1 MIEAAVCY
9 FKQEA
14 GFSRLLPLLAKK
26 YCSLGRLG
34 GSVTLAK
41 LSSEEAAAFTSL
53 FRKDYQ
59 IGQRTTISL
68 EEFVQ
73 ALAKTKFS
81 GVNVLELLGRLC
93 GYKLIGKATAAERQA
108 ELRKNFWQDLRLKH
122 RQGLCP
128 AWLDAVEAKR
138 SGTRAVHLALEHN
151 PRRLAANIE
160 LLLAA
165 LAQLPVPYIR
175 LPVFSRKL
183 CGDPHALDSSAPVGK
198 LLLDALKVLAL
209 DEQGRSG
216 RSAVEEDNERLYAF
230 GLLRDD
236 VLNFVTCS
244 GLAGATDAAK
254 THEVGYLRQAWQEGA
269 VLNVPLRELLSCPL
283 LYGAKLNGGPVFIVE
298 NSGVFSSLVDLF
310 VQKTGFLPPLLCTH
324 GQFKLAS
331 WAAVER
337 LAAAECSIWYS
348 GDFDP
353 EGLVIAQKL
362 AERYP
367 AQVHLWRYTLA
378 DYRRSLSPVKLDQLR
393 LSKLTAVYQP
403 SLLSVVKEMSQLQRA
418 GYQEALVD
426 QLVDDM
432 VAGLCGDN

>member
-1 MIEAAVCY
+1 MLEAAVRY
-9 FKQEA
+9 FKQEQ

-34 GSVTLAK
+34 GSVFLAK

-59 IGQRTTISL
+59 SGQMATISL
-68 EEFVQ
+68 EDFVQ
-73 ALAKTKFS
+73 ALEKTKFS

-93 GYKLIGKATAAERQA
+93 GYKLVGKATVAERQA
-108 ELRKNFWQDLRLKH
+108 ELRQAFWHDLRIKH

-128 AWLDAVEAKR
+128 AWFEAVAKKLP
-138 SGTRAVHLALEHN
+138 GTRAVHLALEHH
-151 PRRLAANIE
+151 PRQLAAHIE

-165 LAQLPVPYIR
+165 LAQLPVQYVR
-175 LPVFSRKL
+175 LPVFSRQL

-198 LLLDALKVLAL
+198 LLLDALKVLS
-209 DEQGRSG
+209 DTEQRRG
-216 RSAVEEDNERLYAF
+216 RSAVEEDNERLYVF

-244 GLAGATDAAK
+244 GLAGATDADK
-254 THEVGYLRQAWQEGA
+254 MHELSYWRRAWQDEA
-269 VLNVPLRELLSCPL
+269 VLNVPLRELLKCRF
-283 LYGAKLNGGPVFIVE
+283 LYGAQTAGSPVFIVE
-298 NSGVFSSLVDLF
+298 NSGVFSSLVDSF

-337 LAAAECSIWYS
+337 LIAAGCSIWYS

-362 AERYP
+362 AERHP
-367 AQVHLWRYTLA
+367 AQVNLWRYSLA
-378 DYRRSLSPVKLDQLR
+378 DYELSLSPVKLDRTR
-393 LSKLTAVYQP
+393 LSKLAAVYQSELVP
-403 SLLSVVKEMSQLQRA
+403 VAKKMGQLQRA
-418 GYQEALVD
+418 GYQEALLD
-426 QLVDDM
+426 KLVEDM
-432 VAGLCGDN
+432 VEWC

>member
-1 MIEAAVCY
+1 MIEAAVRY
-9 FKQEA
+9 FKQEQ

-34 GSVTLAK
+34 GSVTVVK
-41 LSSEEAAAFTSL
+41 LSGAEAAAFTRL

-59 IGQRTTISL
+59 SGQQATISL

-81 GVNVLELLGRLC
+81 NVNVLELLSRLC
-93 GYKLIGKATAAERQA
+93 GYKLVGKAIAAERQA
-108 ELRKNFWQDLRLKH
+108 ELRQEFWQALRLKH

-128 AWLDAVEAKR
+128 AWLEAVAKKLP
-138 SGTRAVHLALEHN
+138 GTRAVHLALEHH
-151 PRRLAANIE
+151 PEFVADIE
-160 LLLAA
+160 RLLAV
-165 LAQLPVPYIR
+165 LAQLPVPYVR
-175 LPVFSRKL
+175 LPVFSRKV

-198 LLLDALKVLAL
+198 LLLDALKVLA
-209 DEQGRSG
+209 DTEKSRGK
-216 RSAVEEDNERLYAF
+216 SAVEEENERLYAF

-236 VLNFVTCS
+236 VLNFVTCA
-244 GLAGATDAAK
+244 GLAAASDAGKA
-254 THEVGYLRQAWQEGA
+254 HELSYWRQAWREGA
-269 VLNVPLRELLSCPL
+269 IVNVPLRELLRCQV
-283 LYGAKLNGGPVFIVE
+283 LYGAKTDGSPVFIVE
-298 NSGVFSSLVDLF
+298 NSGVFSSLVDSF
-310 VQKTGFLPPLLCTH
+310 VEKTGFLPPLLCTH

-337 LAAAECSIWYS
+337 IAAAGCPIWYS

-367 AQVHLWRYTLA
+367 DQVKLWRYTWA
-378 DYRRSLSPVKLDQLR
+378 DYELSLSPVILDPLR
-393 LSKLTAVYQP
+393 LSKLAAVYRP
-403 SLLSVVKEMSQLQRA
+403 ELLAVAEQMRQLQRA

-426 QLVDDM
+426 KLVEDM
-432 VAGLCGDN
+432 AALL